1 MELYEN
7 SFTSDVA
14 YCLKYIKEWGI
25 KNKIYG
31 FDGFDKASDA
41 LDVKSYELKV
51 PRVVGQTNS
60 QGFLNHSIIC

>member
-31 FDGFDKASDA
+31 FDGFDN
-41 LDVKSYELKV
+41 LDVESY
-51 PRVVGQTNS
+51 G
-60 QGFLNHSIIC
+60 LNASLVKLIQKDFFYHSKIC